1 MRARVTREQIIGF
14 RLAGHRL
21 DHPEDDRGGNSG
33 GDSRGGPAILDAAG
47 RCGAQNSPPGSA
59 VLALAARVPGLTR
72 DAFTRAVG
80 AERSLLQTWS
90 LRGAP
95 YVFPHTDAA
104 LFTAGVLPPTE
115 AAARRFLPGVVPALD
130 ELGLTLGEATD
141 LLEAEIDAVL
151 RGRALDVH
159 ELGRELAPRL
169 EAGLSAGQL
178 RHWRSEGP
186 HAAGQPIG
194 EAVVHFLLRLLCLRG
209 RICLAPREE
218 DRARF
223 VLVTEHLGAPLPA
236 VDPADARANLLRRY
250 LHAYGPATR
259 ADAAAWIGVGSR
271 EAAAW
276 WDLLAE
282 ELAPVDT
289 DAGKRWALSA
299 DLPALAGAR
308 LPAGVRVL
316 PPGDPYLRSPDRAL
330 LLDPAGQRALWGNV
344 GGPGAVLIDGELRA
358 TWRPRT
364 RVGRLTVTVTGL
376 SALSAGDRSRV
387 ETVAAGLGPLRG
399 AEHTEVRFGKG

>member
-289 DAGKRWALSA
+289 MRGNAGRSA
-299 DLPALAGAR
+299 RTCPPWPGPDCRRGCGCCRRAIPTCAAPTAR
-308 LPAGVRVL
+308 SCST
-316 PPGDPYLRSPDRAL
+316 PPGSARS
-330 LLDPAGQRALWGNV
+330 
-344 GGPGAVLIDGELRA
+344 GE
-358 TWRPRT
+358 T
-364 RVGRLTVTVTGL
+364 
-376 SALSAGDRSRV
+376 SAGLARC
-387 ETVAAGLGPLRG
+387 
-399 AEHTEVRFGKG
+399 